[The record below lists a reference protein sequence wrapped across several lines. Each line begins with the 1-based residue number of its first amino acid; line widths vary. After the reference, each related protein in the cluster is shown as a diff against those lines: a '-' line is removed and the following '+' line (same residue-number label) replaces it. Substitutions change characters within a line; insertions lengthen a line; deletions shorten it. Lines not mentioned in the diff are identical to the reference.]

1 MTQPYGSLYRRGKI
15 WWISYY
21 VDSIQQRESAHT
33 KDRHEAE
40 ILLAKRKL
48 QPVEPDARKVASLL
62 DALKSHYVLQ
72 GKSPWGPL
80 LIDAHLQP
88 NFGKLH
94 ASAID
99 KTVLTAYVLKR
110 KKQGRSHS
118 TINKE
123 ISILRRTFSLAE
135 LKFPA
140 FPKLPENAPREGF
153 FTEEEFRAVL
163 EHLPPH
169 LHPIA
174 LLGYWTG
181 CRLGELL
188 SLRWKQVDLK
198 ARTIRLRASETKSGY
213 GRVIPIASEALSA
226 LERLERKGEWVFT
239 YRGKPICGIRAGWTA
254 ACRKAGVDRL
264 FHDLR
269 RTAVRNLVRAGV
281 PERVAMEI
289 SGHRTRSVFDRYN
302 IVGESELLE
311 AMNRVEK
318 AASKSYL
325 FQAQSLEP

>member
-62 DALKSHYVLQ
+62 DALKSHYLLQ

-99 KTVLTAYVLKR
+99 KAVLTAYVLKR

-140 FPKLPENAPREGF
+140 FPKLARRKKEASVAAGLFLVFVLYSVYFSDTVAVVWVGVP
-153 FTEEEFRAVL
+153 FTVSTIGTAV
-163 EHLPPH
+163 PAVTPAG
-169 LHPIA
+169 I
-174 LLGYWTG
+174 
-181 CRLGELL
+181 CRLN
-188 SLRWKQVDLK
+188 
-198 ARTIRLRASETKSGY
+198 
-213 GRVIPIASEALSA
+213 
-226 LERLERKGEWVFT
+226 
-239 YRGKPICGIRAGWTA
+239 C
-254 ACRKAGVDRL
+254 CRPSVAPGVL
-264 FHDLR
+264 P
-269 RTAVRNLVRAGV
+269 A
-281 PERVAMEI
+281 
-289 SGHRTRSVFDRYN
+289 
-302 IVGESELLE
+302 
-311 AMNRVEK
+311 
-318 AASKSYL
+318 
-325 FQAQSLEP
+325 

>member
-21 VDSIQQRESAHT
+21 VDGIQQRESAHT

-48 QPVEPDARKVASLL
+48 QPVEPDGRKVASLL
-62 DALKSHYVLQ
+62 DALKSHYLLQ

-99 KTVLTAYVLKR
+99 KAVLTAYVLKR

-163 EHLPPH
+163 EHLPQH

-254 ACRKAGVDRL
+254 ACRKADVDRL

-281 PERVAMEI
+281 PAGA
-289 SGHRTRSVFDRYN
+289 SGCS
-302 IVGESELLE
+302 G
-311 AMNRVEK
+311 
-318 AASKSYL
+318 KSGDGN
-325 FQAQSLEP
+325 FRAQDPFRI